1 MSSLKVKLGARIQQ
15 IRKSKKLTQEQLAE
29 MIDLDIPN
37 LSNIERGKRFVS
49 ANTLENIVKALDVN
63 EKELFDFG
71 YKGTKDEWLINCFQK
86 ASKKQSFA
94 EKGIPDFTIVK
105 EGSGCIAVIECKPE
119 TKDQSRFDVIAIGI
133 SGQNEIDFRITP
145 FIVPKGCED
154 KDVIWKKG
162 YRKLETDT
170 EKAAFTI
177 KARS

>member
-1 MSSLKVKLGARIQQ
+1 MVSEATTKGLVRDKI
-15 IRKSKKLTQEQLAE
+15 KSISGYPDSQNKTQDGVIWYAE
-29 MIDLDIPN
+29 E
-37 LSNIERGKRFVS
+37 S
-49 ANTLENIVKALDVN
+49 
-63 EKELFDFG
+63 

-177 KARS
+177 NARS